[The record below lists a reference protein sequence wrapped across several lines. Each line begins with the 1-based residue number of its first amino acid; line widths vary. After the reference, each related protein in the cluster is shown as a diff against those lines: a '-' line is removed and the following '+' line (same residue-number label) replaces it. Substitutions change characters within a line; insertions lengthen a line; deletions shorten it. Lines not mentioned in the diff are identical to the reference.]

1 MRNRILYRSYVCYFP
16 QQSSQSHFVTQR
28 MLIKLLINI
37 YLTFWIFYSITVTDI
52 SGERKTYKKCRAP
65 WSKWMIKKTNF
76 QLNITDINLNVTERQ
91 CGWINTSCTRSRQCP
106 CETYYSKEFLG
117 VQLPRKR
124 NHFCVQTKSCNI
136 LICSSIVPSGSN
148 IDSNKLVIKTYKV
161 EERNSLKQNYTGI
174 IYIPLDYTTWKLYEK
189 DKIQNVT
196 DNQNVKSEEFVYLDV
211 IQTPISP
218 VRANSYSLPLNTN
231 DKFDNTTGYSIIL
244 LVFILVL
251 FQCFIIFVYYF
262 VKMCYKSSCTNIYK
276 RFYTTKSNTL
286 INEVQDSL

>member
-1 MRNRILYRSYVCYFP
+1 
-16 QQSSQSHFVTQR
+16 
-28 MLIKLLINI
+28 LIKLLINI

-196 DNQNVKSEEFVYLDV
+196 DNQNVKITD
-211 IQTPISP
+211 ISGERKTYKKC
-218 VRANSYSLPLNTN
+218 RAPWSKWMIKKTNFQLNITDIN
-231 DKFDNTTGYSIIL
+231 LNVTER
-244 LVFILVL
+244 
-251 FQCFIIFVYYF
+251 QCGW
-262 VKMCYKSSCTNIYK
+262 
-276 RFYTTKSNTL
+276 
-286 INEVQDSL
+286 IN

>member
-244 LVFILVL
+244 LFTTPFSLLL
-251 FQCFIIFVYYF
+251 FSVHITGLSNVITCW
-262 VKMCYKSSCTNIYK
+262 SSDVRSRGRN
-276 RFYTTKSNTL
+276 L
-286 INEVQDSL
+286 IDQ